1 MIRPLNPLP
10 DEAVNS
16 NSTRFLIPLVFI
28 AGMVSIGV
36 ELSASRLLAPYFG
49 TSTFVWS
56 NLIGFSLAYLALGYY
71 LGGRIADRRPDVKL
85 LYGLIAVAGLSIML
99 IPTIAKPIMEISL
112 PAIDSAD
119 AGAFLGSMF
128 TVILL
133 MAVPMTLLGCVT
145 PFAIRLRIPS
155 VGTAGSS
162 AGNVWAIST
171 SGSILGSFI
180 PTVVMVP
187 LLGTSRTFLLLGG
200 LLAVTAGLASLTIA
214 GRVLPVV
221 AVTAAAIGM
230 VVLQASVGAD
240 QIKPADRGVLVEEAE
255 SAYHYIQVLDDD
267 GVFLLALNEG
277 HAIHSIYD
285 PNNVITAGPWDYFS
299 LAPLFLDAGPLP
311 IEKAAIVGIA
321 GGTAARTMLD
331 IYPEAQI
338 DGFEI
343 DSKIIELGR
352 RYFSLSDPRI
362 DTEHGDGRY
371 LLRESGG
378 GYQTIAL
385 DAYRQPYVPFHLA
398 TQEFFDLTS
407 DRLDDSGVVAV
418 NAGRTATDYRL
429 VEALA
434 STMMASFEH
443 VFLVDVGAYENTMIF
458 ATNAPSSLE
467 AFKRAATELD
477 PTSTQGIIAGMAL
490 TSGNPRLAI
499 ATIAP
504 YTDDDAPIEMLVDRM
519 ILDAAREGE

>member
-1 MIRPLNPLP
+1 MNHRVASPTDQRSYSSDIRM
-10 DEAVNS
+10 
-16 NSTRFLIPLVFI
+16 LIPLVFI
-28 AGMVSIGV
+28 AGMVSLGV

-56 NLIGFSLAYLALGYY
+56 NLIGFSMAYLALGYHF
-71 LGGRIADRRPDVKL
+71 GGRIADRRPDARL
-85 LYGLIAVAGLSIML
+85 LYGMVIAAGLSIML

-112 PAIDSAD
+112 PSIDNAD

-133 MAVPMTLLGCVT
+133 LAIPMTLLGCVT

-171 SGSILGSFI
+171 TGSILGSFI
-180 PTVVMVP
+180 PTVVLIP
-187 LLGTSRTFLLLGG
+187 ILGTSQTFLLLGG
-200 LLAVTAGLASLTIA
+200 LLAVIA
-214 GRVLPVV
+214 AAAMVVSHGRLLPLV
-221 AVTAAAIGM
+221 AVGATAIGLI
-230 VVLQASVGAD
+230 VLQSTVGAG
-240 QIKPADRGVLVEEAE
+240 QIKPADRGVLVEETE
-255 SAYHYIQVLDDD
+255 SAYHYIQVLDDN
-267 GVFLLALNEG
+267 GVYLLALNEG

-285 PNNVITAGPWDYFS
+285 PATVLTGGPWDYFS
-299 LAPLFLDAGPLP
+299 LAPLFLDAGPIP
-311 IEKAAIVGIA
+311 IENAAIVGIA

-331 IYPEAQI
+331 VYPEAQI

-343 DSKIIELGR
+343 DSRIIELGR
-352 RYFSLSDPRI
+352 EYFSLSDPRI
-362 DTEHGDGRY
+362 QTKQGDGRY
-371 LLRESGG
+371 LLRHSEG
-378 GYQTIAL
+378 GYQTIGL

-398 TQEFFDLTS
+398 TQEFFDLTAE
-407 DRLDDSGVVAV
+407 RLDPNGVVVV
-418 NAGRTATDYRL
+418 NAGRTETDYRL

-434 STMMASFEH
+434 STMMASFDH

-458 ATNAPSSLE
+458 ATNAPASLA
-467 AFKRAATELD
+467 AFEAATADLD
-477 PTSTQGIIAGMAL
+477 PASTQGIIAGNAL
-490 TSGNPRLAI
+490 ASGNPRLAT

-504 YTDDDAPIEMLVDRM
+504 YTDDHAPIEMLVDRM